1 MADNNSHIII
11 KNKER
16 FYAIMSAISNHGWNL
31 EHTYAELPEIFCRS
45 QNPKPAP
52 TPKMVVFNHSLARSL
67 GLNADKLKD
76 NADIFTGSELP
87 LGAKPIAQAY
97 AGYQFGHFTM
107 LGDGRALLLGE
118 QITPDGKRFD
128 IQLKGSGLTPF
139 SRRGDGYAAL
149 SPMLREYIISE
160 AMFHLGVP
168 TTRSLAVALTGREVI
183 REKVLQGAVLTR
195 VAASHIRVG
204 TLDYAAAFGTLED
217 VRKLADYCI
226 QRHFRELVD
235 SENKYVL
242 FLRKA
247 AELQAYLITKWQL
260 AGFVHGVMNTDNMAI
275 SGETIDYGP
284 CAFMDTYDPDT
295 VFSSIDTQGRYSYKN
310 QPLIGAWNLSRFAEA
325 LLPLLHEN
333 ENEAAEQA
341 NREIVHYQDCYRK
354 HWLSGMRNKLGI
366 FNDESEDAALFAEL
380 LNLMAENKMDYT
392 NTFRSLS
399 VFAVY
404 FTAWHEKW
412 QARLSRQSQSREDAS
427 ALMKAHNP
435 AVIPRNHRVDEA
447 LSAAESGDLSVMN
460 NLLDALSKPYEDS
473 DEFSKPPEPGCCGYR
488 TFCGT

>member
-16 FYAIMSAISNHGWNL
+16 FYVIMSAISNHGWNL
-31 EHTYAELPEIFCRS
+31 EHTYAELPEIFYRS
-45 QNPKPAP
+45 QNPKPAL

-67 GLNADKLKD
+67 RLNADKLKD

-97 AGYQFGHFTM
+97 AGYQFGHFAM

-204 TLDYAAAFGTLED
+204 TLDYAAAFGTPED

-226 QRHFRELVD
+226 QRHFPELVD

-310 QPLIGAWNLSRFAEA
+310 QPIIGAWNLSRFAEV

-341 NREIVHYQDCYRK
+341 NREITHYQDCYRK

-366 FNDESEDAALFAEL
+366 FNDEAEDAALFAEL
-380 LNLMAENKMDYT
+380 LDLMAENKMDYT
-392 NTFRSLS
+392 NTFRTLS
-399 VFAVY
+399 VFGVY